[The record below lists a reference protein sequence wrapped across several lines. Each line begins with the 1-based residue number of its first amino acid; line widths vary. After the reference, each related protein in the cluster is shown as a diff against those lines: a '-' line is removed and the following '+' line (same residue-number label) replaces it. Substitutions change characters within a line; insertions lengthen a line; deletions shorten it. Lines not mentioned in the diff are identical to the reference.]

1 MENLPNIVIHAC
13 KNMTEKMNLVKLCA
27 PHIGLCLFTF
37 QLIASKQLNSLT
49 TIDILIWLGGS
60 VVRQPLWVQ
69 EVPGLIFGCGKS
81 LVQFLAVVLCLI
93 FCFVVGVFL
102 YFVKKHIICHKI
114 LQFLLKCQFIAK
126 LVTDYKGIKIRT

>member
-69 EVPGLIFGCGKS
+69 EVPGSIFGCGKS
-81 LVQFLAVVLCLI
+81 RVQFLAVVLCLI

-102 YFVKKHIICHKI
+102 LFVKNTLFVTKFCNSFWNVNLLQNWWPIIR
-114 LQFLLKCQFIAK
+114 
-126 LVTDYKGIKIRT
+126 V